1 MTVNHRGLWQMK
13 FLFERMIE
21 MEYDI
26 ADGMGLFELI
36 VTFSFVFGVAGVA
49 ALISSFFILRK

>member
-1 MTVNHRGLWQMK
+1 
-13 FLFERMIE
+13 